1 MTPAAEPAVGAG
13 EAPAAGGRGIPEV
26 KICGLRRPEDGR
38 LAVRLGARWIGIVR
52 APDSPRSAT
61 LDEARR
67 VLAAA
72 LAEDDRVR
80 PVLAT
85 GRRTRAEVAA
95 DAAALGI
102 ARVQPHGLSAA
113 GVRALEAAGL
123 IVHRVV
129 TVPETAAR
137 LPDYETAT
145 GEQGPLVFDVGGGG
159 SGRSFDWSILGERS
173 PPRAFIAGGL
183 RPENVGRLLPYRPWG
198 VDVSSGVESAPGVK
212 SGDRMRRFFEVLH
225 SGHSGNSGNSGRAA

>member
-1 MTPAAEPAVGAG
+1 MAAASGA
-13 EAPAAGGRGIPEV
+13 GIPEV

-52 APDSPRSAT
+52 APDSPRSAS

-67 VLAAA
+67 VIAAA
-72 LAEDDRVR
+72 LEEDDEVQ

-85 GRRTRAEVAA
+85 GRRTRAEVGA
-95 DAAALGI
+95 DAAALGVR
-102 ARVQPHGLSAA
+102 RVQPHGLSDA

-129 TVPETAAR
+129 TVPESADR
-137 LPDYETAT
+137 LPDFAVSTEPR
-145 GEQGPLVFDVGGGG
+145 GPLVFDVGGGG
-159 SGRSFDWSILGERS
+159 SGRSFDWRILGEQS

-183 RPENVGRLLPYRPWG
+183 RPENVAALLPFRPWG
-198 VDVSSGVESAPGVK
+198 VDVSSGIESAPGVK
-212 SGDRMRRFFEVLH
+212 SGDRMRRFFDELR
-225 SGHSGNSGNSGRAA
+225 GAA

>member
-1 MTPAAEPAVGAG
+1 MVAGSAA
-13 EAPAAGGRGIPEV
+13 GIPEV

-67 VLAAA
+67 VIAAA
-72 LAEDDRVR
+72 LDEDGGVQ

-85 GRRTRAEVAA
+85 GRRTGAEVAA

-102 ARVQPHGLSAA
+102 RRVQPHGLSDA
-113 GVRALEAAGL
+113 GVRALESAGL

-129 TVPETAAR
+129 TVPESADR
-137 LPDYETAT
+137 LPDFAVPNEP
-145 GEQGPLVFDVGGGG
+145 GGPLVFDVGGGG
-159 SGRSFDWSILGERS
+159 SGRSFDWRILGKQS

-183 RPENVGRLLPYRPWG
+183 RPENVAALLPFRPWG

-212 SGDRMRRFFEVLH
+212 SGDRMRRFFDELR
-225 SGHSGNSGNSGRAA
+225 GAA